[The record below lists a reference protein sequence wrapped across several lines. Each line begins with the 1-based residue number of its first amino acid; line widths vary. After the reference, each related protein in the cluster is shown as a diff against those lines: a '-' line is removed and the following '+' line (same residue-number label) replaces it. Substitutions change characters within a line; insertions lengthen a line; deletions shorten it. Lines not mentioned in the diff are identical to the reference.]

1 MNPYKLR
8 AIIELVRRQG
18 RLPTDRWGCV
28 LNPDDL
34 LVWYGLN
41 SELSLEEQREVKREL
56 AALAEAEGFVDRLQ
70 PVRQ

>member
-1 MNPYKLR
+1 MNPYKLK

-41 SELSLEEQREVKREL
+41 SELTLEEQREVKREL